1 MPFCPGVPI
10 RVGADILGPT
20 MALSERELGTP
31 TRSTRRSN
39 VRHRLAAQVG
49 LIVVMITIVLSG
61 FFYTNRHQQALI
73 DLREGGRQMRI
84 AQEALMDAEA
94 YVLNRAVGDRD
105 SEYSE
110 YSRAFEALH
119 SRRDTY
125 LARLD
130 PFLRMPDGTSTST
143 DANLKR
149 LEAIWTDALE
159 LVRAG
164 KLEEA
169 RTLLKERRSA
179 ALVGKMRHAFDVFL
193 ADWNSHFADHETR
206 IEIGKSIVLL
216 SQLLIAGVMIFAFR
230 SSARDAQARAT
241 AITEMDASRTQVRHL
256 FEMTDML
263 QSAAD
268 HHDAN
273 AVLRATA
280 GELIGG
286 FSGALYVFNN
296 SRDRL
301 VLSTSWA
308 CEEGSHLPEAIAIN
322 QCWAMKRG
330 KPHINHSGGRALC
343 CEHHASGLAALEIP
357 MVARGENLGLLQVF
371 AQGSDAEARLAAI
384 LPLSSALGDAMSLAL
399 SNIALREK
407 LRNQALRDPLTGL
420 YNRRYMEDSLDRYV
434 RLAQR
439 EGRKVSV
446 IMIDLDHF
454 KRLNDEHGH
463 ATGDAVLREA
473 AAAIVGALRE
483 TDVACRYGG
492 EEMIVFLPDCSLEDA
507 AVKAEQIRERIEAL
521 SGTHGAKVS
530 ASLGVSSVPSTSSN
544 SADLVK
550 AADTALYRAKHG
562 GRNQVAIA
570 PVRSGSRD
578 ESDVPANQQGRL
590 RVAAE

>member
-1 MPFCPGVPI
+1 MDPGAEP
-10 RVGADILGPT
+10 VGNMAVNEHARGTAGP
-20 MALSERELGTP
+20 LERRGNA
-31 TRSTRRSN
+31 RR
-39 VRHRLAAQVG
+39 RLLAQVG
-49 LIVVMITIVLSG
+49 LVVVMITIVLSG
-61 FFYTNRHQQALI
+61 FFYTNAHQQALI

-94 YVLNRAVGDRD
+94 YVLNRAIGERD
-105 SEYSE
+105 SEYGE

-119 SRRDTY
+119 SRRDSH

-130 PFLRMPDGTSTST
+130 RFLKAPDGTGLSA
-143 DANLKR
+143 DATLKS

-159 LVRAG
+159 RVRAG
-164 KLEEA
+164 KLDEA
-169 RTLLKERRSA
+169 QGLLGDRRSA
-179 ALVGKMRHAFDVFL
+179 ALMGKMRHAFESFL

-206 IEIGKSIVLL
+206 IEIGKSVVLL
-216 SQLLIAGVMIFAFR
+216 SQLVIAGMMIFAFR
-230 SSARDAQARAT
+230 SGAREAQARAA
-241 AITEMDASRTQVRHL
+241 AIQAMDASRTQVGHL

-263 QSAAD
+263 QSATD

-286 FSGALYVFNN
+286 FGGALYVFNN

-301 VLSTSWA
+301 ILSTSWA
-308 CEEGSHLPEAIAIN
+308 CDAGELLPESITIN

-330 KPHINHSGGRALC
+330 KPHINRSGARALC
-343 CEHHASGLAALEIP
+343 CEHHASGFAALEIP

-371 AQGSDAEARLAAI
+371 AEGSDAEQRLAAI

-434 RLAQR
+434 RLAER

-492 EEMIVFLPDCSLEDA
+492 EEMIVFLPDCDLPDA
-507 AVKAEQIRERIEAL
+507 ALKAEQIRARIEDL
-521 SGTHGAKVS
+521 SGAHGAKIS

-550 AADTALYRAKHG
+550 AADTALYRAKHN
-562 GRNQVAIA
+562 GRNQVALA
-570 PVRSGSRD
+570 PVRAGWRD
-578 ESDVPANQQGRL
+578 GTENASDQAAHL

>member
-1 MPFCPGVPI
+1 MAVIEHANATVVPRGWRGNARQRFI
-10 RVGADILGPT
+10 
-20 MALSERELGTP
+20 
-31 TRSTRRSN
+31 
-39 VRHRLAAQVG
+39 AQVG
-49 LIVVMITIVLSG
+49 LVVVMITIVLSG
-61 FFYTNRHQQALI
+61 FFYTNTHQQALI

-84 AQEALMDAEA
+84 AQEALMDAET
-94 YVLNRAVGDRD
+94 YVLNRAIGERD
-105 SEYSE
+105 SEYGE

-119 SRRDTY
+119 SRRDSH
-125 LARLD
+125 LVRLD
-130 PFLRMPDGTSTST
+130 RFLKAPDGSGLSA
-143 DANLKR
+143 DATLKS
-149 LEAIWTDALE
+149 LETLWTDALA

-164 KLEEA
+164 KLDEA
-169 RTLLKERRSA
+169 QGFLRERGSA
-179 ALVGKMRHAFDVFL
+179 ALVGKMRHAFETFL
-193 ADWNSHFADHETR
+193 ADWNTHFADHETR
-206 IEIGKSIVLL
+206 IEIGKSVVLL

-230 SSARDAQARAT
+230 SGAREAQARAA
-241 AITEMDASRTQVRHL
+241 AILAMDASRTQVGHL

-263 QSAAD
+263 QSATD

-280 GELIGG
+280 GELITG
-286 FSGALYVFNN
+286 FGGALYVFNN

-308 CEEGSHLPEAIAIN
+308 CEDGAPLPESITIN

-330 KPHINHSGGRALC
+330 KPHINRSGAKALC
-343 CEHHASGLAALEIP
+343 CEHHASGSAALEIP
-357 MVARGENLGLLQVF
+357 MVARGENLGLLQIF
-371 AQGSDAEARLAAI
+371 AEGSDAEQRLAAI

-434 RLAQR
+434 RLAER

-473 AAAIVGALRE
+473 AAAIIGALRE

-492 EEMIVFLPDCSLEDA
+492 EEMIVFLPDCDLPDA
-507 AVKAEQIRERIEAL
+507 ALKAEQIRARIEDL
-521 SGTHGAKVS
+521 SGAHGAKIS
-530 ASLGVSSVPSTSSN
+530 ASLGVSSVPSTSGN

-550 AADTALYRAKHG
+550 AADTALYRAKNN
-562 GRNQVAIA
+562 GRNQVALA
-570 PVRSGSRD
+570 PVRTGWRD
-578 ESDVPANQQGRL
+578 GTDGTAVQQAPL
-590 RVAAE
+590 RAAAE

>member
-1 MPFCPGVPI
+1 
-10 RVGADILGPT
+10 
-20 MALSERELGTP
+20 MALSEREAGVATA
-31 TRSTRRSN
+31 STRRGN
-39 VRHRLAAQVG
+39 GRHRLATQVG
-49 LIVVMITIVLSG
+49 LVVVMITIVLSG

-84 AQEALMDAEA
+84 AQEALMGAEA
-94 YVLNRAVGDRD
+94 YVLNRALGDRD
-105 SEYSE
+105 TEYSE
-110 YSRAFEALH
+110 YSRAFESLH
-119 SRRDTY
+119 SRRDTH

-130 PFLRMPDGTSTST
+130 PFLRMPDGTSTSA
-143 DANLKR
+143 DASIKS

-164 KLEEA
+164 RLEA
-169 RTLLKERRSA
+169 AQSLLKERRSA
-179 ALVGKMRHAFDVFL
+179 ALIGTMRRAFDAFL

-216 SQLLIAGVMIFAFR
+216 SQILIAGIMIFAFR

-241 AITEMDASRTQVRHL
+241 AIADMDASRTQIGHL

-263 QSAAD
+263 QSATD

-308 CEEGSHLPEAIAIN
+308 CEDGSPPPEVIAIN

-330 KPHINHSGGRALC
+330 KPHINRSGSRALC

-371 AQGSDAEARLAAI
+371 AQGSGAEERLAAI

-434 RLAQR
+434 RIAER

-507 AVKAEQIRERIEAL
+507 ALKAEQIRERIEAL
-521 SGTHGAKVS
+521 SGGHGAKVS
-530 ASLGVSSVPSTSSN
+530 ASLGVSSLPSTSSN

-562 GRNQVAIA
+562 GRNQVAVA
-570 PVRSGSRD
+570 PVQSGWRAD
-578 ESDVPANQQGRL
+578 REGPASPQAHL
-590 RVAAE
+590 RVAAG

>member
-1 MPFCPGVPI
+1 
-10 RVGADILGPT
+10 
-20 MALSERELGTP
+20 MAAIEHANAAAARGGLRGDA
-31 TRSTRRSN
+31 RY
-39 VRHRLAAQVG
+39 RLVAQVG
-49 LIVVMITIVLSG
+49 LVVIMITIVLSG

-84 AQEALMDAEA
+84 AQEALLDAET
-94 YVLNRAVGDRD
+94 YILNRAIGERD
-105 SEYSE
+105 GEYSE

-119 SRRDTY
+119 SRRDSH

-130 PFLRMPDGTSTST
+130 RFLKAPDGTGMSADGT
-143 DANLKR
+143 LKS

-159 LVRAG
+159 RVRAG
-164 KLEEA
+164 QQEQA
-169 RTLLKERRSA
+169 QALLRERRSA
-179 ALVGKMRHAFDVFL
+179 ALMGKMRHAFESFL
-193 ADWNSHFADHETR
+193 ADWNSHFAQHETR
-206 IEIGKSIVLL
+206 IEIGKSVVLL

-230 SSARDAQARAT
+230 SGARDAQARAA
-241 AITEMDASRTQVRHL
+241 AILEMDASRTQVGHL

-263 QSAAD
+263 QSATD

-280 GELIGG
+280 GELITG
-286 FSGALYVFNN
+286 FGGALYVFNN

-308 CEEGSHLPEAIAIN
+308 CEDGAPLPETITIN

-330 KPHINHSGGRALC
+330 KPHINRSGAKALC
-343 CEHHASGLAALEIP
+343 CEHHTSGLAALEIP
-357 MVARGENLGLLQVF
+357 MAARGENLGLLQIF
-371 AQGSDAEARLAAI
+371 AEGSDAEQRLAAI
-384 LPLSSALGDAMSLAL
+384 LPLSSVLGDAMSLAL

-434 RLAQR
+434 RLAER

-492 EEMIVFLPDCSLEDA
+492 EEMIVFLPDCDLQDA
-507 AVKAEQIRERIEAL
+507 ALKAEQIRARIEAL
-521 SGTHGAKVS
+521 SGAHGAKIS
-530 ASLGVSSVPSTSSN
+530 ASLGVSSVPSTSGN
-544 SADLVK
+544 STDLVK
-550 AADTALYRAKHG
+550 AADTALYRAKHN
-562 GRNQVAIA
+562 GRNQVVLAQ
-570 PVRSGSRD
+570 VRAGWRD
-578 ESDVPANQQGRL
+578 GNEAASDQQSHL
-590 RVAAE
+590 RAAAE

>member
-330 KPHINHSGGRALC
+330 KPHINYSGGRALC

-578 ESDVPANQQGRL
+578 ESDVPANPQNRL

>member
-1 MPFCPGVPI
+1 
-10 RVGADILGPT
+10 
-20 MALSERELGTP
+20 MALSERELGT
-31 TRSTRRSN
+31 STTSNRHSN
-39 VRHRLAAQVG
+39 VRHRLAVQIS
-49 LIVVMITIVLSG
+49 LIVFMITIVLSG
-61 FFYTNRHQQALI
+61 FFYTNQHQQALI

-94 YVLNRAVGDRD
+94 YVLNRSIGDRD
-105 SEYSE
+105 SEYSD

-119 SRRDTY
+119 SRQDTF
-125 LARLD
+125 LTRLD
-130 PFLRMPDGTSTST
+130 PFLRTPDGSSSS
-143 DANLKR
+143 ANGSLKL
-149 LEAIWTDALE
+149 LEGIWGDALE
-159 LVRAG
+159 LVGAG
-164 KLEEA
+164 KLDEA
-169 RTLLKERRSA
+169 QALLRDRRSA
-179 ALVGKMRHAFDVFL
+179 RLVGKMRHAFDAFL

-206 IEIGKSIVLL
+206 IEIGKSVVLF

-230 SSARDAQARAT
+230 SSARDAQARAKAT
-241 AITEMDASRTQVRHL
+241 MEMDASRTQVGHL

-301 VLSTSWA
+301 ILSTSWA
-308 CEEGSHLPEAIAIN
+308 CEDGSPLPEAITIN

-330 KPHINHSGGRALC
+330 KPHINRSGGQALC
-343 CEHHASGLAALEIP
+343 CEHHGSAFAALEIP
-357 MVARGENLGLLQVF
+357 MVARGENLGLLQIF
-371 AQGSDAEARLAAI
+371 AHGLDAEKRLAEI

-434 RLAQR
+434 RLAER

-492 EEMIVFLPDCSLEDA
+492 EEIIVFLPDCSLEDA
-507 AVKAEQIRERIEAL
+507 ALKAEQIRERIEAL
-521 SGTHGAKVS
+521 SGSHGAKVS

-570 PVRSGSRD
+570 PIRSGWRD
-578 ESDVPANQQGRL
+578 ESEVQANPQGHI

>member
-1 MPFCPGVPI
+1 MAVIEHANATVVPRGWRGNAPQRFI
-10 RVGADILGPT
+10 
-20 MALSERELGTP
+20 
-31 TRSTRRSN
+31 
-39 VRHRLAAQVG
+39 AQVG
-49 LIVVMITIVLSG
+49 LVVVMITIVLSG
-61 FFYTNRHQQALI
+61 FFYTNTHQQALI

-84 AQEALMDAEA
+84 AQEALMDAET
-94 YVLNRAVGDRD
+94 YVLNRAIGERD
-105 SEYSE
+105 SEYGE

-119 SRRDTY
+119 SRRDSH
-125 LARLD
+125 LVRLD
-130 PFLRMPDGTSTST
+130 RFLKAPDGSGLSA
-143 DANLKR
+143 DATLKS
-149 LEAIWTDALE
+149 LETLWTDALA

-164 KLEEA
+164 KLDEA
-169 RTLLKERRSA
+169 QGFLRERGSA
-179 ALVGKMRHAFDVFL
+179 ALVGKMRHAFETFL
-193 ADWNSHFADHETR
+193 ADWNTHFADHETR
-206 IEIGKSIVLL
+206 IEIGKSVVLL

-230 SSARDAQARAT
+230 SGAREAQARAA
-241 AITEMDASRTQVRHL
+241 AILAMDASRTQVGHL

-263 QSAAD
+263 QSATD

-280 GELIGG
+280 GELITG
-286 FSGALYVFNN
+286 FGGALYVFNN

-308 CEEGSHLPEAIAIN
+308 CEDGAPLPESITIN

-330 KPHINHSGGRALC
+330 KPHINRSGAKALC
-343 CEHHASGLAALEIP
+343 CEHHASGSAALEIP
-357 MVARGENLGLLQVF
+357 MVARGENLGLLQIF
-371 AQGSDAEARLAAI
+371 AEGSDAEQRLAAI

-434 RLAQR
+434 RLAER

-473 AAAIVGALRE
+473 AAAIIGALRE

-492 EEMIVFLPDCSLEDA
+492 EEMIVFLPDCDLPDA
-507 AVKAEQIRERIEAL
+507 ALKAEQIRARIEDL
-521 SGTHGAKVS
+521 SGAHGAKIS
-530 ASLGVSSVPSTSSN
+530 ASLGVSSVPSTSGN

-550 AADTALYRAKHG
+550 AADTALYRAKNN
-562 GRNQVAIA
+562 GRNQVALA
-570 PVRSGSRD
+570 PVRTGWRD
-578 ESDVPANQQGRL
+578 GTDGTAVQQAPL
-590 RVAAE
+590 RAAAE